1 LESSHSEFLSRL
13 LIKIG
18 MNKSIKMFSGNRR
31 NERVDTIM
39 YSIGLCRGQ
48 GIDGSVSIGSGA
60 SKILGE
66 GQN

>member
-1 LESSHSEFLSRL
+1 
-13 LIKIG
+13 